1 MKFRFEVESNAGVPH
16 RLASA
21 EIVFEDLGV
30 VITGLAVWA
39 RKDRKP
45 GLSVTFPAQRT
56 GEGTEVRYFDY
67 IRSLDEKGEGVKRL
81 KQTIVDAF
89 QREHPQLAGRRR
101 SAQVAAAPAEDYGY

>member
-1 MKFRFEVESNAGVPH
+1 MKFRFELESNARLPH

-21 EIVFEDLGV
+21 EIVLEDLEV
-30 VITGLAVWA
+30 VITGLALWA
-39 RKDRKP
+39 RKDGRP

-56 GEGTEVRYFDY
+56 VEGTEVRYFDY

-81 KQTIVDAF
+81 KQAIVDAF

-101 SAQVAAAPAEDYGY
+101 SAPAAASPAEDYSY